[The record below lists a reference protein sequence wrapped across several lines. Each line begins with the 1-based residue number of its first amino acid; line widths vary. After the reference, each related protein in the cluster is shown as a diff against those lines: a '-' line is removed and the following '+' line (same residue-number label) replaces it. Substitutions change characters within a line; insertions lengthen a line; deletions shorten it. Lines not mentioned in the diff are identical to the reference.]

1 MGRSGSG
8 YISEKS
14 DYYDV
19 IPMKPTNRSTP
30 PAPPGPVE
38 YATVP
43 EVKYG
48 AHTHMTHTHTHAT
61 VPDQV
66 QRSCKMFKCC
76 LFNSKTRL
84 MLFCTPKYL
93 VSVYPQFDDP
103 SDEEFHLHSG
113 RESLT
118 TSTEHVEVQTNFSTI
133 YQVYQACRII

>member
-48 AHTHMTHTHTHAT
+48 AYTHTHTHTHAT

-66 QRSCKMFKCC
+66 QRSKRSCKMFKCC
-76 LFNSKTRL
+76 LFNS
-84 MLFCTPKYL
+84 KYL

-118 TSTEHVEVQTNFSTI
+118 TSTEHVEVRTNFSIFI
-133 YQVYQACRII
+133 YQVY